1 MRPAKKLRVTA
12 LALAG
17 LAMSGPAGLPTAQAA
32 EPTLAGHASAVPS
45 RPLQQALDQ
54 AVERTLARPWK
65 PPLLASQV
73 AATVVDLGGP
83 GAPPRPAAFASVRGT
98 EPIYP
103 ASVIKLFYQA
113 AVHRWMEDGRIADT
127 PEVRRALRD
136 MIVESYNEPT
146 HYLID
151 LLTGTTSGP
160 ELPEAELKSWVDRRG
175 AVTRWFH
182 GQGYPTAV
190 NASKKPWCE
199 GPYGRESQ
207 AIAAFEPRRNFLT
220 TEATARLMLEMAEG
234 RCVSPTRSRQMLDLM
249 ARDFTAPTTDPEDQ
263 AHGYTGLAL
272 TPGTKLWSKCG
283 LTSQTRHDAALIELP
298 TGRRVIL
305 VIFTTDHATE
315 RDIIPSVAR
324 ELLSALPPR

>member
-1 MRPAKKLRVTA
+1 MKNAIELVMAVVA
-12 LALAG
+12 LACVGMTSIA
-17 LAMSGPAGLPTAQAA
+17 AQ
-32 EPTLAGHASAVPS
+32 TDLAGHPSALHSPT
-45 RPLQQALDQ
+45 LQRSVEQ
-54 AVERTLARPWK
+54 AVGKTLARTWN
-65 PPLLASQV
+65 PPLQTQQLAV
-73 AATVVDLGGP
+73 TAVDLSESKNP
-83 GAPPRPAAFASVRGT
+83 TFASVRGT
-98 EPIYP
+98 EPVYP

-160 ELPEAELKSWVDRRG
+160 ELPKAELKTWVDQRA

-182 GQGYPTAV
+182 TQGYPTTV

-234 RCVSPTRSRQMLDLM
+234 RCVSPARSRQMLDLM
-249 ARDFTAPTTDPEDQ
+249 ARDFTAPATDPEDQ
-263 AHGYTGLAL
+263 AHGYTGIAL
-272 TPGTKLWSKCG
+272 KPGTKLWSKCG

-305 VIFTTDHATE
+305 VVFTTDHATE
-315 RDIIPSVAR
+315 RDIIPNVAR
-324 ELLSALPPR
+324 ELISTLPPR

>member
-1 MRPAKKLRVTA
+1 MRNAIELAMAAMAAIA
-12 LALAG
+12 LASLG
-17 LAMSGPAGLPTAQAA
+17 LGVAVAA
-32 EPTLAGHASAVPS
+32 PGDLAGHSTAARSPA
-45 RPLQQALDQ
+45 LQRSVDQ
-54 AVERTLARPWK
+54 AVARTLARTWAT
-65 PPLLASQV
+65 PLKADQLAV
-73 AATVVDLGGP
+73 TAVDLE
-83 GAPPRPAAFASVRGT
+83 RPEQPTFASVRGS

-113 AVHRWMEDGRIADT
+113 AVHRWMEDRKIQDT

-160 ELPEAELKSWVDRRG
+160 ELPEVELKTWVDRRA

-182 GQGYPTAV
+182 TQGYPTAV

-220 TEATARLMLEMAEG
+220 TEATARLMLEMASG
-234 RCVSPTRSRQMLDLM
+234 RCINAERSRQMLELM
-249 ARDFTAPTTDPEDQ
+249 ARDFTSPATDPEDQ

-272 TPGTKLWSKCG
+272 KPGMKLWSKCG

-298 TGRRVIL
+298 SGRRIIL

-315 RDIIPSVAR
+315 REIIPTVAR

>member
-1 MRPAKKLRVTA
+1 LARTWASPLKADQLAVTA
-12 LALAG
+12 
-17 LAMSGPAGLPTAQAA
+17 
-32 EPTLAGHASAVPS
+32 
-45 RPLQQALDQ
+45 
-54 AVERTLARPWK
+54 
-65 PPLLASQV
+65 
-73 AATVVDLGGP
+73 VDLE
-83 GAPPRPAAFASVRGT
+83 RPEQPVFASVRGS

-113 AVHRWMEDGRIADT
+113 AVHRWMEDGKIADT

-160 ELPEAELKSWVDRRG
+160 ELPEAELKTWVDRRA

-182 GQGYPTAV
+182 TQGYPTMV

-220 TEATARLMLEMAEG
+220 TEATARLMLEMALG
-234 RCVSPTRSRQMLDLM
+234 QCVNPDRSRQMLDLM
-249 ARDFTAPTTDPEDQ
+249 ARDFTSPATDPEDQ

-272 TPGTKLWSKCG
+272 KSGMKLWSKCG

-298 TGRRVIL
+298 SGRRLIL
-305 VIFTTDHATE
+305 VVFTTDHATE
-315 RDIIPSVAR
+315 REIIPAVAR

>member
-1 MRPAKKLRVTA
+1 MRNAIELIIAAIA
-12 LALAG
+12 LSSLG
-17 LAMSGPAGLPTAQAA
+17 LGVAVAA
-32 EPTLAGHASAVPS
+32 PGDLAGHGTAARSPA
-45 RPLQQALDQ
+45 LQRSVDQ
-54 AVERTLARPWK
+54 AVARTLARTWAS
-65 PPLLASQV
+65 PLKADQLAV
-73 AATVVDLGGP
+73 TAVDLE
-83 GAPPRPAAFASVRGT
+83 RPEQPVFASVRGS
-98 EPIYP
+98 EPVYP

-113 AVHRWMEDGRIADT
+113 AVHRWMEDGKIADR

-146 HYLID
+146 HYIID
-151 LLTGTTSGP
+151 LLTSTTSGP
-160 ELPEAELKSWVDRRG
+160 ELPEAELKTWVDQRA

-182 GQGYPTAV
+182 SQGYPTTV

-207 AIAAFEPRRNFLT
+207 AIASFEPRRNFLT
-220 TEATARLMLEMAEG
+220 TESTARLMLEMALG
-234 RCVSPTRSRQMLDLM
+234 HCVSPARSRQMLDLM
-249 ARDFTAPTTDPEDQ
+249 ARDFTSPATDPEDQ

-272 TPGTKLWSKCG
+272 KPGMKLWSKCG

-298 TGRRVIL
+298 SGRRIIL

-315 RDIIPSVAR
+315 REIIPTVAR

>member
-1 MRPAKKLRVTA
+1 M
-12 LALAG
+12 
-17 LAMSGPAGLPTAQAA
+17 
-32 EPTLAGHASAVPS
+32 
-45 RPLQQALDQ
+45 
-54 AVERTLARPWK
+54 
-65 PPLLASQV
+65 
-73 AATVVDLGGP
+73 VDLGAPGGP
-83 GAPPRPAAFASVRGT
+83 HRPAAFASVRGA

-113 AVHRWMEDGRIADT
+113 AVHRWMEDGKIADR

-151 LLTGTTSGP
+151 LLTSTTSGP
-160 ELPEAELKSWVDRRG
+160 ELPEAELKTWVDQRA

-182 GQGYPTAV
+182 TQGYPTTV

-207 AIAAFEPRRNFLT
+207 AIASFEPRRNFLT
-220 TEATARLMLEMAEG
+220 TESTARLMLEMALG
-234 RCVSPTRSRQMLDLM
+234 HCVSPARSRQMLDLM
-249 ARDFTAPTTDPEDQ
+249 ARDFTSPATDPEDQ

-272 TPGTKLWSKCG
+272 KPGTKLWSKCG

-298 TGRRVIL
+298 TGRRIIL
-305 VIFTTDHATE
+305 VIFTTEHATE
-315 RDIIPSVAR
+315 REIIPTVAR

>member
-1 MRPAKKLRVTA
+1 MKPAMELLVAA
-12 LALAG
+12 LTLAG
-17 LAMSGPAGLPTAQAA
+17 LAMVGLGTPTARAA
-32 EPTLAGHASAVPS
+32 EPTLAGHPSAVPS
-45 RPLQQALDQ
+45 KVLQQALDR
-54 AVERTLARPWK
+54 AVERTLAQPWK
-65 PPLLASQV
+65 APLQPSQV
-73 AATVVDLGGP
+73 AATVIDLGAP
-83 GAPPRPAAFASVRGT
+83 GAPPRTAAFASVRGA

-113 AVHRWMEDGRIADT
+113 AVHRWMEDRKIQDT

-160 ELPEAELKSWVDRRG
+160 ELPEAELKTWVDQRA

-182 GQGYPTAV
+182 TQGYPTAV

-220 TEATARLMLEMAEG
+220 TEATARLMLEIASG
-234 RCVSPTRSRQMLDLM
+234 RCVNAERSRQMLELM
-249 ARDFTAPTTDPEDQ
+249 ARDFTAPATDPEDQ
-263 AHGYTGLAL
+263 AHGYTGIAL
-272 TPGTKLWSKCG
+272 KPGTKLWSKCG

-298 TGRRVIL
+298 SGRRIIL

-315 RDIIPSVAR
+315 REIIPTVAR

>member
-1 MRPAKKLRVTA
+1 MRSAIELV
-12 LALAG
+12 LAG
-17 LAMSGPAGLPTAQAA
+17 ITLACLGAASIGATPARAA
-32 EPTLAGHASAVPS
+32 EATLAGHPVATPS
-45 RPLQQALDQ
+45 QGLQKSVDRT
-54 AVERTLARPWK
+54 VERILARKWATPLK
-65 PPLLASQV
+65 PEQLAV
-73 AATVVDLGGP
+73 TAVDLGRP
-83 GAPPRPAAFASVRGT
+83 EAPAFASVRGT

-160 ELPEAELKSWVDRRG
+160 ELPEVELKAWVDRRA

-182 GQGYPTAV
+182 GQGYPTAI

-220 TEATARLMLEMAEG
+220 TEATARLMLEMAQG
-234 RCVSPTRSRQMLDLM
+234 RCVSPARSRQMLDLM
-249 ARDFTAPTTDPEDQ
+249 ARDFTTPATDPEDQ

-272 TPGTKLWSKCG
+272 APGTKLWSKCG

-315 RDIIPSVAR
+315 RDIIPAIAR